1 MKPPVSV
8 DKGAA
13 HRVLYVISCGSPAAQ
28 LVPQALL
35 VTVLLLAA
43 ALAIR
48 PLRAAF
54 GALERL
60 FYAAMIAWFPLLG
73 VQLTGLR

>member
-1 MKPPVSV
+1 VQHLA
-8 DKGAA
+8 DWTATRGLFGIA
-13 HRVLYVISCGSPAAQ
+13 GW
-28 LVPQALL
+28 ALL
-35 VTVLLLAA
+35 VTVLLVAA

-48 PLRAAF
+48 PPCAAF

-60 FYAAMIAWFPLLG
+60 FYAAMTAWFPLLG